1 MQNSVEQKMFGSI
14 TGWQQSGL
22 SQKAW
27 CAKHNITY
35 CVFHYW
41 YKKFRNH
48 QSKNTVSPATGFVQL
63 VVPDGPSNVPW
74 CELVINQNRKLVFHQ
89 PLNIDFIR
97 SLID

>member
-1 MQNSVEQKMFGSI
+1 MRNSVEQKMFASI
-14 TGWQQSGL
+14 SGWQQSGL

-27 CAKHNITY
+27 CVKHSITY
-35 CVFHYW
+35 SVFHYW
-41 YKKFRNH
+41 YKKFRDH
-48 QSKNTVSPATGFVQL
+48 HSREGVSTAAGFVQM
-63 VVPDGPSNVPW
+63 VVPNGPSDVPW